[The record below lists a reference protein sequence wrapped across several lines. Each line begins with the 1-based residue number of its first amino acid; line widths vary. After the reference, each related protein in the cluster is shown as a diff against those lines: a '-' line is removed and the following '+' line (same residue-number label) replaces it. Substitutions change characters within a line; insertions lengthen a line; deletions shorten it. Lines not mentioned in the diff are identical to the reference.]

1 VAFDEDLIG
10 RIYDAPFTEDG
21 WEHVASALEKPFGVK
36 SGYLCLVDRA
46 SGDLCFTKSANFS
59 ADVNAEY
66 VETYSAF
73 DPAPAWAMKH
83 GHEKLLFSD
92 ADFGADARPEK
103 NPYYQW
109 FAKANDTSFRF
120 GAHAVTRDDM
130 VLALTFHRLSA
141 KGPVSAEDLE
151 RFRPLARHIVRALE
165 LQYRLGVQDERV
177 QALISFYD
185 RSEDA
190 ILFLDRSGKLTF
202 ANAATERLAAA
213 QAEAAGLD
221 PVAFRL
227 KHLPDARGRA
237 ALAAATGAVPMP
249 QTLSAARPSGRRD
262 YIVQITPLG
271 AGAMILDPKAPRIA
285 VQIADPERETPQPE
299 AWLVQSYGFT
309 PAEARLAAALVGGMS
324 LREASDTLGVAY
336 SAVRS
341 QLRSVFAKTG
351 VNRQAE
357 LIRMLT
363 MLR

>member
-1 VAFDEDLIG
+1 
-10 RIYDAPFTEDG
+10 
-21 WEHVASALEKPFGVK
+21 
-36 SGYLCLVDRA
+36 
-46 SGDLCFTKSANFS
+46 
-59 ADVNAEY
+59 
-66 VETYSAF
+66 
-73 DPAPAWAMKH
+73 
-83 GHEKLLFSD
+83 
-92 ADFGADARPEK
+92 
-103 NPYYQW
+103 
-109 FAKANDTSFRF
+109 
-120 GAHAVTRDDM
+120 M

-213 QAEAAGLD
+213 QDGLSITSD
-221 PVAFRL
+221 GLRL
-227 KHLPDARGRA
+227 HRLADDTRLRA

-271 AGAMILDPKAPRIA
+271 AGAMILDLKAPRIA